1 MSRYKLPLIP
11 LLLMACLL
19 LSACDRHAEKNTEL
33 RQVIWTTAE
42 AAPFSDILFT
52 GIVQPH
58 IETEQAFR
66 TLGRVI
72 SRNVDVGDM
81 VHKDDILAE
90 IDPLSQQQSVIN
102 AQAQLRS
109 AQAQLRNA
117 VLTEQRKRALNARF
131 VISKEEY
138 ALARQ
143 ALATTQADVD
153 KAQANLDKAREQ
165 FSYTRL
171 KADFDG
177 VITRTAVEVGQT
189 VQAGQTVLTLA
200 SLEQRDAVIDIPGSK
215 LPAIP
220 ADSRFLV
227 SLQLD
232 ATIRTTG
239 VIREVG
245 PQADSSTRTHR
256 VKIAID
262 HAPVV
267 FKIGALVTV
276 CADNPNTTSGIV
288 VLPAQS
294 LYQKSEIDGR
304 AQVWTI
310 DPEKNTVSLKSI
322 LIDPHSLN
330 ARYIRVLQGVNVGE
344 KVVVS
349 GVDKLTEGQHII
361 PGQRMR

>member
-1 MSRYKLPLIP
+1 MRRYVSSFIP
-11 LLLMACLL
+11 LLVMTCLL
-19 LSACDRHAEKNTEL
+19 LSACDQYSEKNTAL

-42 AAPFSDILFT
+42 AVPLSDTFFA

-58 IETEQAFR
+58 IETELAFR
-66 TLGRVI
+66 TVGRVI
-72 SRNVDVGDM
+72 SRKVAVGDV
-81 VHKDDILAE
+81 VHKDEVLAE
-90 IDPLSQQQSVIN
+90 IDPLPQQQSVIN
-102 AQAQLRS
+102 AEAQVRS

-117 VLTEQRKRALNARF
+117 ELTEQRKRALSARF

-138 ALARQ
+138 DLARQ
-143 ALATTQADVD
+143 VLATTQANVD
-153 KAQANLDKAREQ
+153 KARANLDKVREQ
-165 FSYTRL
+165 FRYTKL
-171 KADFDG
+171 NADFDG
-177 VITRTAVEVGQT
+177 VITSTSVEIGQT

-215 LPAIP
+215 LPAITSD
-220 ADSRFLV
+220 AHFLV

-232 ATIRTTG
+232 ETIRTTG

-245 PQADSSTRTHR
+245 PEADSSTRTHR

-262 HAPVV
+262 NASAV

-276 CADNPNTTSGIV
+276 CTDSSETQSSIV

-304 AQVWTI
+304 AQVWTV
-310 DPEKNTVSLKSI
+310 DPEKNTVALKSI

-330 ARYIRVLQGVNVGE
+330 ARYIRVLQGLNIGE

-349 GVDKLTEGQHII
+349 GVDKITEGQQITL
-361 PGQRMR
+361 GQRTR

>member
-1 MSRYKLPLIP
+1 MSRYRLLFIP
-11 LLLMACLL
+11 LLIMTGIL
-19 LSACDRHAEKNTEL
+19 LSACDRHSEKETAL

-42 AAPFSDILFT
+42 AAPLSDTVFT
-52 GIVQPH
+52 GIIQPH

-72 SRNVDVGDM
+72 SRKVDVGDI
-81 VHKDDILAE
+81 VHKDDVLAE
-90 IDPLSQQQSVIN
+90 IDPLPQQQSVIN
-102 AQAQLRS
+102 AEAQLRS
-109 AQAQLRNA
+109 AQAQLRNTA
-117 VLTEQRKRALNARF
+117 LTEQRKRALNARL

-138 ALARQ
+138 DLARQ
-143 ALATTQADVD
+143 ALATAQADVD

-177 VITRTAVEVGQT
+177 VITSTAVETGQT

-200 SLEQRDAVIDIPGSK
+200 SLEQRDVVIDIPASK
-215 LPAIP
+215 LPAISS
-220 ADSRFLV
+220 DSHFLV

-232 ATIRTTG
+232 ETIRTTG

-245 PQADSSTRTHR
+245 PEADSSTRTHR

-262 HAPVV
+262 NAPMV

-276 CADNPNTTSGIV
+276 CADSPNTKSGIV

-294 LYQKSEIDGR
+294 LYQKNEIDGR

-322 LIDPHSLN
+322 LTDPPSLN
-330 ARYIRVLQGVNVGE
+330 ARYIRVLQGINVGE

-349 GVDKLTEGQHII
+349 GVDKITEGQHIT